1 MAEKDRPSPDALLK
15 QAARE
20 SRGRLKVL
28 LGAAPGVGKTYEM
41 LREGADRLKAGEDVV
56 VGIVETHGRADT
68 AALTAPFEIIP
79 RRRIDHG
86 GHVLEE
92 MDLDALLGRHPKI
105 ALVDELAH
113 SNAPGSRHPKRWQ
126 DIEELRDAGID
137 VVTTVN
143 IQHIESLNDIV
154 ASFTHV
160 RVKETVPDHVLED
173 AEIEVVDLPADEL
186 IARLK
191 AGKVYKAGE
200 AERALGN
207 FFGKTNLQALRELA
221 LRRAAQVVDR
231 QMLDQVE
238 AAGTPGTWG
247 AGERLLVAVSDAPG
261 SDAVVR
267 AGKRLADAM
276 KAPWTA
282 VVIETPRLEGLDAP
296 ARERIADA
304 LRLAVSLGGSV
315 AAVPAATV
323 TDGLLSHA
331 VETRITQIVVGKSR
345 RSWWFELRHG
355 SVVDRL
361 VRELEGVSVHVVPLG
376 QAEGAVSSRAARPR
390 ASDWRWLAAPALVAL
405 VVPVGLALEPLLG
418 YGAIDLLFLLPVVM
432 SASLLG
438 LRGGLLATV
447 CSALAY
453 NFFFLPPVHTF
464 TITDPRNVITLL
476 LLAAVAVVVSELA
489 GRLKVRATIG
499 SRQARENAAIAAFGQ
514 RLAALSTEDETGRAI
529 VDELSGLLGVN
540 SVLVLRDGAGLK
552 ICAATPS
559 DVRLDS
565 IDEAS
570 VEWTLD
576 RGTPAGALTDTLAAS
591 EWQFHPL
598 KTSLG
603 VLAAIG
609 VSNPDGGHP
618 IPSDRSLLFTTLVGQ
633 SALAW
638 ERIRL
643 EADARTVGE
652 LRSRDEL
659 RSTLLASI
667 GHDLRTPL
675 TAVVGA
681 VDALRSEGVRSP
693 RLDLLWRETRRL
705 SRFFSDL
712 IDMTRVEANA
722 IAPRIEAVDLT
733 DAAAAALADM
743 ESDLAGHDVVRDVPA
758 DLPLVR
764 TDARLLNHMLINLLS
779 NAAAYAPAGSAIRLS
794 AALEGDALVLAVED
808 EGPGLPIGLAE
819 RLFDRF
825 QRGDVSDRTGGTGLG
840 LAIVKGFGDA
850 LGIEPAA
857 GNRPGGGARFTLRF
871 PQSLLV
877 QPAEL
882 DPAGEEVR

>member
-20 SRGRLKVL
+20 NRGRLKVL

-41 LREGADRLKAGEDVV
+41 LREGADRLKAGDDVV
-56 VGIVETHGRADT
+56 VGVVETHGRTDT
-68 AALTAPFEIIP
+68 AALTAPFEIVP
-79 RRRIDHG
+79 RRRIGHV

-92 MDLDALLGRHPKI
+92 MDLDAVLARRPMI

-143 IQHIESLNDIV
+143 IQHIESLNDVV

-191 AGKVYKAGE
+191 AGKVYKPGE

-238 AAGTPGTWG
+238 AAGTPGTWA

-267 AGKRLADAM
+267 AGKRLADAI

-282 VVIETPRLEGLDAP
+282 VVIETPRLETIDSS
-296 ARERIADA
+296 ARDRIAQA
-304 LRLAVSLGGSV
+304 LRLAVSLGGSI
-315 AAVPAATV
+315 AAVPAASV
-323 TDGLLSHA
+323 AEGLIAHA
-331 VETRITQIVVGKSR
+331 VETRVTQLVVGKSR

-361 VRELEGVSVHVVPLG
+361 VRDLEGVSVHVVPLG
-376 QAEGAVSSRAARPR
+376 SSDTLSKTGARLGPVG
-390 ASDWRWLAAPALVAL
+390 WRWALAPALVAL
-405 VVPVGLALEPLLG
+405 TVLLGLGLQPLVG
-418 YGAIDLLFLLPVVM
+418 YGAIDLLFLVPVVL

-438 LRGGLLATV
+438 LGGGLLATL

-453 NFFFLPPVHTF
+453 NFFFLPPIHTF
-464 TITDPRNVITLL
+464 TITDPRNVVTLFV
-476 LLAAVAVVVSELA
+476 LAAVAVVVSELA
-489 GRLKVRATIG
+489 GRLRARASIG

-514 RLAALSTEDETGRAI
+514 RLATLSTETDTARAI
-529 VDELSGLLGVN
+529 VDEMSGLLGV
-540 SVLVLRDGAGLK
+540 SALVLVRDGADLK
-552 ICAATPS
+552 VAASAPLGA
-559 DVRLDS
+559 RLDS
-565 IDEAS
+565 IDQAS
-570 VEWTLD
+570 AEWTLD
-576 RGTPAGALTDTLAAS
+576 RCTPAGAFTDTLAAS

-603 VLAAIG
+603 VLAALG

-618 IPSDRSLLFTTLVGQ
+618 VPSDRSLLFTTLLGQ
-633 SALAW
+633 ASLAW
-638 ERIRL
+638 GRIRL

-681 VDALRSEGVRSP
+681 VEALRQDGVKSRQ
-693 RLDLLWRETRRL
+693 LDLLHRETRRL
-705 SRFFSDL
+705 ARFFADL
-712 IDMTRVEANA
+712 VDMTRVEANA
-722 IAPRIEAVDLT
+722 LAPRIEPVDLT

-743 ESDLAGHDVVRDVPA
+743 EPDLAGHAVSQEVPA

-779 NAAAYAPAGSAIRLS
+779 NAAAYTPPGTSIRLTGTM
-794 AALEGDALVLAVED
+794 EGADLVLAVED
-808 EGPGLPIGLAE
+808 EGPGLPAGLAE

-840 LAIVKGFGDA
+840 LAIVKGFADA
-850 LGIEPAA
+850 LGIVPGA
-857 GNRPGGGARFTLRF
+857 GNRSGGGARFTLRF
-871 PQSLLV
+871 PSELLV
-877 QPAEL
+877 EPSGL
-882 DPAGEEVR
+882 TTPGESLA